1 MDLQIILPIL
11 LFVQVVNSK
20 DIFDTESAKKEWN
33 DLSGLS
39 QGILIVNKLN
49 IFERFYL
56 QKCWQLSLSHG
67 RQIQYGQHGMAI
79 DLSWPCTYPR
89 KCDSVETKTQQLF
102 WRQIN

>member
-39 QGILIVNKLN
+39 QGILIVNN
-49 IFERFYL
+49 SIFSKGFFCMYV
-56 QKCWQLSLSHG
+56 
-67 RQIQYGQHGMAI
+67 
-79 DLSWPCTYPR
+79 DNFD
-89 KCDSVETKTQQLF
+89 CDNHVMDV
-102 WRQIN
+102 N

>member
-56 QKCWQLSLSHG
+56 QKC
-67 RQIQYGQHGMAI
+67 
-79 DLSWPCTYPR
+79 
-89 KCDSVETKTQQLF
+89 
-102 WRQIN
+102 